1 MTGIFGALDIA
12 RKGMNVSQA
21 GIRQTGHN
29 IANVNTPG
37 YSRQRLLQSAD
48 APVRTTTGLEGMGV
62 RVFGTERITDPF
74 IQRQLIRQTGSAAA
88 SSAQADVL
96 SQVEAVLNEQDSDG
110 ITAQL
115 SQFYDSLDDLATSA
129 SPGAP
134 AERAALVSSAQAV
147 VDVLHS
153 SDDRLRELMT
163 STNNGI
169 GDLLPQANLLLE
181 DIAELNV
188 AITRSEVASGTP
200 ANDLHDQRDL
210 KVRELAGLMDI
221 HTYSDEKGSLSIT
234 LTNGVALV
242 EGERARTLV
251 AAPDAANPFGA
262 TFTRIQVHDLSN
274 VTDVT
279 NEIAGGEIGGRLRAR
294 DTILPGAIRSLDTIA
309 YNLAESVNAVHQ
321 GGRGLNNAVGDFF
334 TAPVQLEDSAK
345 NLSLDAAIVANPDAI
360 AAGLTDG
367 PSDNRNALSLAALRD
382 TKLPLFLPGDGAIP
396 SGPTRSILEHSVAI
410 TVDVGQQTRSM
421 ASTVDQQDRIIE
433 SLENRREEVSGV
445 SIDEEVTNLVRLQ
458 AAFQANARV
467 ISVVQNLLDDLVNV
481 I

>member
-21 GIRQTGHN
+21 GIRTTGHN

-37 YSRQRLLQSAD
+37 YSQQRLIQSAD
-48 APVRTTTGLEGMGV
+48 APIRTTTGIEGLGV
-62 RVFGTERITDPF
+62 RVFGVERITDPF
-74 IQRQLIRQTGSAAA
+74 IQSQLIRQTGSAAA
-88 SSAQADVL
+88 SSAQANVL
-96 SQVEAVLNEQDSDG
+96 SQIEAVLNEQDADG

-115 SQFYDSLDDLATSA
+115 SQFYDALDDLATSA
-129 SPGAP
+129 TPGAP
-134 AERAALVSSAQAV
+134 AERAALVSSAQSV
-147 VDVLHS
+147 VDVIQS
-153 SDDRLRELMT
+153 SDSRLRELLG

-181 DIAELNV
+181 EIAELNV

-200 ANDLHDQRDL
+200 ANDLHDRRDL

-221 HTYSDEKGSLSIT
+221 RTYTDDKGSLSIT
-234 LTNGVALV
+234 LSNGVALV
-242 EGERARTLV
+242 EGERARTFFT
-251 AAPDAANPFGA
+251 APDTVNPFGA
-262 TFTRIQVHDLSN
+262 SVTRVQLRDLSN
-274 VTDVT
+274 VIDVT
-279 NEIAGGEIGGRLRAR
+279 NDIAGGEIGGRLRAR

-309 YNLAESVNAVHQ
+309 YNLAVGVNTVHQ
-321 GGRGLNNAVGDFF
+321 AGRGLNNAVGDFF
-334 TAPVQLEDSAK
+334 TAPAQLEDSAQ
-345 NLSLDAAIVANPDAI
+345 NLSIDAAILANPDAI

-367 PSDNRNALSLAALRD
+367 PSDNRNALDLAALRD
-382 TKLPLFLPGDGAIP
+382 SKSPLFLPGDGAVP
-396 SGPTRSILEHSVAI
+396 SGPTRSIIEHAVAI

-421 ASTVDQQDRIIE
+421 LSTVDQQDRIIE
-433 SLENRREEVSGV
+433 SLENRRDETSGV